1 MPVNEPAEQEVMMLR
16 RDLLRQGAVAGGLVL
31 AAPRISRGATP
42 ITLRFAHYVPTDH
55 PANVAAEQFA
65 KKVAERTSGDVKV
78 AIFPNN
84 QLGDPP
90 QEAAQIRSGVID
102 MGLPT
107 QGQMDKYDKAF
118 AVIPLP
124 FVFNDRAEVFR
135 VLDGP
140 AFDWL
145 APLAEKQGFVM
156 LRNWDYGFRNVTNG
170 VRPVMVPDDMKGLKI
185 RTPPEVQIEG
195 CFNALGAV
203 VTPISF
209 AELYLALS
217 QHVVDGEENPIA
229 VIYFNKY
236 YEVQKY
242 LALTRHV
249 YNNMIHVI
257 SVSSWQKLT
266 PEQQKIIR
274 EESTS
279 AGNLMRKLIDDQE
292 ADQLVQIKSHGVQ
305 VTEPDRALFRAKMG
319 PAWKSVADYAGAD
332 NVKKFTDMVDATRK
346 A

>member
-1 MPVNEPAEQEVMMLR
+1 MKR
-16 RDLLRQGAVAGGLVL
+16 RTFLGGGTGLATSFAALAL
-31 AAPRISRGATP
+31 AAPRVARGAMP
-42 ITLRFAHYVPTDH
+42 VTLRFAHYVPVDH
-55 PANVAAEQFA
+55 PANIAAEQFA
-65 KKVAERTSGDVKV
+65 KQVEARTDGAIRI

-90 QEAAQIRSGVID
+90 QEAAQIRAGVID

-107 QGQMDKYDKAF
+107 EGQLDKYDKAF
-118 AVIPLP
+118 AVVPLP
-124 FVFNDRAEVFR
+124 FVFKDRPEVFR

-140 AFDWL
+140 AMAWL

-156 LRNWDYGFRNVTNG
+156 LRNWDYGFRNITNN
-170 VRPVMVPDDMKGLKI
+170 VRPIMTPDDVKGLKI
-185 RTPPEVQIEG
+185 RTPPEIQIEA
-195 CFNALGAV
+195 CMEALGAR

-217 QHVVDGEENPIA
+217 QHVVDGEENPIP

-236 YEVQKY
+236 YEVQKN

-249 YNNMIHVI
+249 YNNMIHT
-257 SVSSWQKLT
+257 VSLVTWKKLT
-266 PEQQKIIR
+266 PQVQQIMR

-279 AGNLMRKLIDDQE
+279 AGNLMRKLIGEQE
-292 ADQLVQIKSHGVQ
+292 ADELGKIKATGVK

-319 PAWKSVADYAGAD
+319 PAWKRVAAYAGEA
-332 NVKKFTDMVDATRK
+332 NVKKFTAMVEAARK
-346 A
+346 S